1 MAATDRTSFVTR
13 SPAAAGEHREALE
26 DKLADAGSPP
36 TWPWWCRRRRT
47 RSPRWRPRVSTS
59 SRIANGWWKRTS
71 TSRFKDPDDQ
81 LRIVFVCAMWLTGFD
96 APATSTIYLD
106 KPMRNHTLM
115 QTIARA
121 NRVFQ
126 GKQAGEI
133 IDYIGVFR
141 NLQEALALYGSGS
154 GGGVEPGD
162 LPVEAKEAQAE
173 ELAEMLAEIDSYAR
187 QPRRGSRQGHRCR
200 RLRLGRLADRSRR
213 ARFSC
218 PTTCAAGSSPGPTC
232 APASGRRSNRTRR
245 PPTPSRSCR

>member
-1 MAATDRTSFVTR
+1 MVS
-13 SPAAAGEHREALE
+13 E
-26 DKLADAGSPP
+26 DLDTK
-36 TWPWWCRRRRT
+36 
-47 RSPRWRPRVSTS
+47 
-59 SRIANGWWKRTS
+59 
-71 TSRFKDPDDQ
+71 FKDPDDP

-141 NLQEALALYGSGS
+141 NLQQALAIYGSGS
-154 GGGVEPGD
+154 GGGVAAGD

-173 ELAEMLAEIDSYAR
+173 ELAELISGLEEYAASHGVDIREGIDVAGFDWVAWLTNATESLARPGRGATRVPGSGRHVRRDVEVR
-187 QPRRGSRQGHRCR
+187 QAAPRGHRGSAGDVGDRPVGPADPDGDRQA
-200 RLRLGRLADRSRR
+200 GRVR
-213 ARFSC
+213 A
-218 PTTCAAGSSPGPTC
+218 
-232 APASGRRSNRTRR
+232 
-245 PPTPSRSCR
+245 